1 MASTVPWGVI
11 STLPNQNKSKESK
24 EKGVSSAYSTK
35 RIYNGIYLEGGKIM
49 KLAAALIER
58 ADLQTRL
65 TQLQTRLLN
74 NAKVQEGVKPNEDP
88 KDLLK
93 ELDEVSKQ
101 LEDYIYRINMTNAA
115 TLVDET
121 PLTSLLA
128 KKDVL
133 IKKIGILRAFLNE
146 SSALV
151 DRYSLKEIKIDST
164 VDVAKLQKDLDA
176 LSKELRLLD
185 QKIQEIN
192 WTTDLI

>member
-1 MASTVPWGVI
+1 
-11 STLPNQNKSKESK
+11 
-24 EKGVSSAYSTK
+24 
-35 RIYNGIYLEGGKIM
+35 M

-133 IKKIGILRAFLNE
+133 TKKIGILRAFLNE

-151 DRYSLKEIKIDST
+151 DRYSLKEIKLLDETAILVRKAIIKILDEGKKIDWE
-164 VDVAKLQKDLDA
+164 LL
-176 LSKELRLLD
+176 ELR
-185 QKIQEIN
+185 
-192 WTTDLI
+192 

>member
-1 MASTVPWGVI
+1 
-11 STLPNQNKSKESK
+11 
-24 EKGVSSAYSTK
+24 
-35 RIYNGIYLEGGKIM
+35 M

-93 ELDEVSKQ
+93 ELDEISKQ

-133 IKKIGILRAFLNE
+133 TKKISILRAFLNE

>member
-1 MASTVPWGVI
+1 
-11 STLPNQNKSKESK
+11 
-24 EKGVSSAYSTK
+24 
-35 RIYNGIYLEGGKIM
+35 M

-133 IKKIGILRAFLNE
+133 TKKIGILRAFLNE
-146 SSALV
+146 SNALV

-176 LSKELRLLD
+176 LSKKLRLLD

-192 WTTDLI
+192 WTADLI

>member
-1 MASTVPWGVI
+1 
-11 STLPNQNKSKESK
+11 
-24 EKGVSSAYSTK
+24 
-35 RIYNGIYLEGGKIM
+35 M

-93 ELDEVSKQ
+93 ELDEISKQ

-133 IKKIGILRAFLNE
+133 TKKISILRAFLNE
-146 SSALV
+146 SSALI

-164 VDVAKLQKDLDA
+164 VDVAKLQKDLDS

>member
-1 MASTVPWGVI
+1 
-11 STLPNQNKSKESK
+11 
-24 EKGVSSAYSTK
+24 
-35 RIYNGIYLEGGKIM
+35 M

-58 ADLQTRL
+58 ANLQTRL

-93 ELDEVSKQ
+93 ELDEISKQ

-133 IKKIGILRAFLNE
+133 TKKISILRAFLNE

>member
-1 MASTVPWGVI
+1 
-11 STLPNQNKSKESK
+11 
-24 EKGVSSAYSTK
+24 
-35 RIYNGIYLEGGKIM
+35 M

-93 ELDEVSKQ
+93 ELDEISKQ

-133 IKKIGILRAFLNE
+133 TKKISILRAFLNE
-146 SSALV
+146 SSALI

-176 LSKELRLLD
+176 LSKELRELD

>member
-1 MASTVPWGVI
+1 
-11 STLPNQNKSKESK
+11 
-24 EKGVSSAYSTK
+24 
-35 RIYNGIYLEGGKIM
+35 M

-133 IKKIGILRAFLNE
+133 TKKIGILRAFLNE

-151 DRYSLKEIKIDST
+151 DCYSLKEIKIDST

-176 LSKELRLLD
+176 LSKKLRLLD

>member
-1 MASTVPWGVI
+1 
-11 STLPNQNKSKESK
+11 
-24 EKGVSSAYSTK
+24 
-35 RIYNGIYLEGGKIM
+35 M

-101 LEDYIYRINMTNAA
+101 LGDYIYRINMTNAA

-133 IKKIGILRAFLNE
+133 TKKIGILRAFLNE

>member
-1 MASTVPWGVI
+1 
-11 STLPNQNKSKESK
+11 
-24 EKGVSSAYSTK
+24 
-35 RIYNGIYLEGGKIM
+35 M

-115 TLVDET
+115 TLIDET

-133 IKKIGILRAFLNE
+133 TKKISILRAFLNE

>member
-1 MASTVPWGVI
+1 
-11 STLPNQNKSKESK
+11 
-24 EKGVSSAYSTK
+24 
-35 RIYNGIYLEGGKIM
+35 M

-93 ELDEVSKQ
+93 ELDEISKQ

-133 IKKIGILRAFLNE
+133 TKKISILRAFLNE
-146 SSALV
+146 SSALI

>member
-1 MASTVPWGVI
+1 
-11 STLPNQNKSKESK
+11 
-24 EKGVSSAYSTK
+24 
-35 RIYNGIYLEGGKIM
+35 M

-93 ELDEVSKQ
+93 ELDEISKQ

-133 IKKIGILRAFLNE
+133 TKKISILRAFLNE

-164 VDVAKLQKDLDA
+164 VDVAKLQKNLDA

>member
-1 MASTVPWGVI
+1 
-11 STLPNQNKSKESK
+11 
-24 EKGVSSAYSTK
+24 
-35 RIYNGIYLEGGKIM
+35 M

-93 ELDEVSKQ
+93 ELDEISKQ

-133 IKKIGILRAFLNE
+133 TKKISILRTFLNE
-146 SSALV
+146 SSALI

-164 VDVAKLQKDLDA
+164 VDVAKLQKDLDS

>member
-1 MASTVPWGVI
+1 
-11 STLPNQNKSKESK
+11 
-24 EKGVSSAYSTK
+24 
-35 RIYNGIYLEGGKIM
+35 M

-133 IKKIGILRAFLNE
+133 TKKISILRAFLNE

>member
-1 MASTVPWGVI
+1 
-11 STLPNQNKSKESK
+11 
-24 EKGVSSAYSTK
+24 
-35 RIYNGIYLEGGKIM
+35 M

-93 ELDEVSKQ
+93 ELDEVSEQ

-133 IKKIGILRAFLNE
+133 TKKISILRAFLNE

>member
-1 MASTVPWGVI
+1 
-11 STLPNQNKSKESK
+11 
-24 EKGVSSAYSTK
+24 
-35 RIYNGIYLEGGKIM
+35 M

-74 NAKVQEGVKPNEDP
+74 NAKVQEDVKPNEDP

-93 ELDEVSKQ
+93 ELDEISKQ

-133 IKKIGILRAFLNE
+133 TKKISILRAFLNE

-176 LSKELRLLD
+176 LSKELRELD

>member
-1 MASTVPWGVI
+1 MTFRQGS
-11 STLPNQNKSKESK
+11 
-24 EKGVSSAYSTK
+24 
-35 RIYNGIYLEGGKIM
+35 YLEGGKIM

-115 TLVDET
+115 T
-121 PLTSLLA
+121 SLLA

-133 IKKIGILRAFLNE
+133 TKKIGILRAFLNE

>member
-1 MASTVPWGVI
+1 MNLNVF
-11 STLPNQNKSKESK
+11 
-24 EKGVSSAYSTK
+24 
-35 RIYNGIYLEGGKIM
+35 EGGKIM

-74 NAKVQEGVKPNEDP
+74 NAKVQEDVKPNEDP

-93 ELDEVSKQ
+93 ELDEISKQ

-133 IKKIGILRAFLNE
+133 TKKISILRAFLNE

>member
-1 MASTVPWGVI
+1 MI
-11 STLPNQNKSKESK
+11 L
-24 EKGVSSAYSTK
+24 
-35 RIYNGIYLEGGKIM
+35 LGGKTM

-93 ELDEVSKQ
+93 ELDEISKQ

-115 TLVDET
+115 TLVDEI

-133 IKKIGILRAFLNE
+133 TKKISILRAFLNE
-146 SSALV
+146 SSALI

-164 VDVAKLQKDLDA
+164 VDVAKLQKDLDS

>member
-1 MASTVPWGVI
+1 
-11 STLPNQNKSKESK
+11 
-24 EKGVSSAYSTK
+24 
-35 RIYNGIYLEGGKIM
+35 M

-133 IKKIGILRAFLNE
+133 TKKISILRAFLNE
-146 SSALV
+146 SSALI

>member
-1 MASTVPWGVI
+1 
-11 STLPNQNKSKESK
+11 
-24 EKGVSSAYSTK
+24 
-35 RIYNGIYLEGGKIM
+35 M

-93 ELDEVSKQ
+93 EFDEISKQ

-133 IKKIGILRAFLNE
+133 TKKISILRAFLNE

-164 VDVAKLQKDLDA
+164 VDVAKLQKDLDT

>member
-1 MASTVPWGVI
+1 
-11 STLPNQNKSKESK
+11 
-24 EKGVSSAYSTK
+24 
-35 RIYNGIYLEGGKIM
+35 M

-74 NAKVQEGVKPNEDP
+74 NAKVQEDVKPNEDP

-133 IKKIGILRAFLNE
+133 TKKIGILRAFLNE

-176 LSKELRLLD
+176 LSKELRELD

>member
-1 MASTVPWGVI
+1 
-11 STLPNQNKSKESK
+11 
-24 EKGVSSAYSTK
+24 
-35 RIYNGIYLEGGKIM
+35 M

-93 ELDEVSKQ
+93 ELDEISKQ

-133 IKKIGILRAFLNE
+133 TKKISILRAFLNE

-164 VDVAKLQKDLDA
+164 VDVAKLQKDLDTS
-176 LSKELRLLD
+176 SKELRLLD

>member
-1 MASTVPWGVI
+1 
-11 STLPNQNKSKESK
+11 
-24 EKGVSSAYSTK
+24 
-35 RIYNGIYLEGGKIM
+35 M

-93 ELDEVSKQ
+93 DLDEISKQ

-133 IKKIGILRAFLNE
+133 TKKISILRTFLNE
-146 SSALV
+146 SSALI

-164 VDVAKLQKDLDA
+164 VDVAKLQKDLDS

>member
-1 MASTVPWGVI
+1 
-11 STLPNQNKSKESK
+11 
-24 EKGVSSAYSTK
+24 
-35 RIYNGIYLEGGKIM
+35 M

-93 ELDEVSKQ
+93 ELDEISKQ

-133 IKKIGILRAFLNE
+133 TKKISILRAFLNE

-151 DRYSLKEIKIDST
+151 DRYSLKEINFDST
-164 VDVAKLQKDLDA
+164 VDVAKLQKDLDT

>member
-1 MASTVPWGVI
+1 
-11 STLPNQNKSKESK
+11 
-24 EKGVSSAYSTK
+24 
-35 RIYNGIYLEGGKIM
+35 M

-101 LEDYIYRINMTNAA
+101 LEDYIYRINMTNAT

-133 IKKIGILRAFLNE
+133 TKKISILRAFLNE

>member
-1 MASTVPWGVI
+1 
-11 STLPNQNKSKESK
+11 
-24 EKGVSSAYSTK
+24 
-35 RIYNGIYLEGGKIM
+35 M

-133 IKKIGILRAFLNE
+133 TKKISILRTFLNE
-146 SSALV
+146 SSALI

>member
-1 MASTVPWGVI
+1 
-11 STLPNQNKSKESK
+11 
-24 EKGVSSAYSTK
+24 
-35 RIYNGIYLEGGKIM
+35 M

-93 ELDEVSKQ
+93 ELDEISNQ

-133 IKKIGILRAFLNE
+133 TKKISILRTFLNE

-164 VDVAKLQKDLDA
+164 VDVAKLQKDLDT

>member
-1 MASTVPWGVI
+1 M
-11 STLPNQNKSKESK
+11 
-24 EKGVSSAYSTK
+24 
-35 RIYNGIYLEGGKIM
+35 
-49 KLAAALIER
+49 
-58 ADLQTRL
+58 

-74 NAKVQEGVKPNEDP
+74 NAKVQEDVKPNEDP

-93 ELDEVSKQ
+93 ELDEISKQ

-133 IKKIGILRAFLNE
+133 TKKISILRAFLNE

>member
-1 MASTVPWGVI
+1 
-11 STLPNQNKSKESK
+11 
-24 EKGVSSAYSTK
+24 
-35 RIYNGIYLEGGKIM
+35 M

-93 ELDEVSKQ
+93 ELDEISKQ

-133 IKKIGILRAFLNE
+133 TKKISLLRTFLNE

-164 VDVAKLQKDLDA
+164 VDVAKLQKDLDT

>member
-1 MASTVPWGVI
+1 
-11 STLPNQNKSKESK
+11 
-24 EKGVSSAYSTK
+24 
-35 RIYNGIYLEGGKIM
+35 
-49 KLAAALIER
+49 
-58 ADLQTRL
+58 
-65 TQLQTRLLN
+65 
-74 NAKVQEGVKPNEDP
+74 
-88 KDLLK
+88 
-93 ELDEVSKQ
+93 
-101 LEDYIYRINMTNAA
+101 MTNAA

-133 IKKIGILRAFLNE
+133 TKKISILRAFLNE

-164 VDVAKLQKDLDA
+164 VDVAKLQKDLDT

>member
-1 MASTVPWGVI
+1 
-11 STLPNQNKSKESK
+11 
-24 EKGVSSAYSTK
+24 
-35 RIYNGIYLEGGKIM
+35 M

-93 ELDEVSKQ
+93 ELDEISKQ

-133 IKKIGILRAFLNE
+133 TKKISILRNFLNE

-164 VDVAKLQKDLDA
+164 VDVAKLQKDLDT

>member
-1 MASTVPWGVI
+1 
-11 STLPNQNKSKESK
+11 
-24 EKGVSSAYSTK
+24 
-35 RIYNGIYLEGGKIM
+35 M

-93 ELDEVSKQ
+93 ELDEISKQ
-101 LEDYIYRINMTNAA
+101 LEDYIYRINMTNAD

-133 IKKIGILRAFLNE
+133 TKKISILRAFLNE

-164 VDVAKLQKDLDA
+164 VDVAKLQKDLDT

>member
-1 MASTVPWGVI
+1 
-11 STLPNQNKSKESK
+11 
-24 EKGVSSAYSTK
+24 
-35 RIYNGIYLEGGKIM
+35 M

-93 ELDEVSKQ
+93 ELDAVSKQ

-133 IKKIGILRAFLNE
+133 AKKISILRAFLNE
-146 SSALV
+146 SSALI

>member
-1 MASTVPWGVI
+1 
-11 STLPNQNKSKESK
+11 
-24 EKGVSSAYSTK
+24 
-35 RIYNGIYLEGGKIM
+35 M

-74 NAKVQEGVKPNEDP
+74 NAKVQEDVKPNEDP

-93 ELDEVSKQ
+93 ELDEISKQ

-128 KKDVL
+128 KKDAL
-133 IKKIGILRAFLNE
+133 TKKISILRAFLNE

-164 VDVAKLQKDLDA
+164 VDVAKLQKDLDT

>member
-1 MASTVPWGVI
+1 
-11 STLPNQNKSKESK
+11 
-24 EKGVSSAYSTK
+24 
-35 RIYNGIYLEGGKIM
+35 M

-93 ELDEVSKQ
+93 ELDEISKQ

-115 TLVDET
+115 TLVDEI

-133 IKKIGILRAFLNE
+133 TKKISILRAFLNE
-146 SSALV
+146 SSALI

>member
-1 MASTVPWGVI
+1 
-11 STLPNQNKSKESK
+11 
-24 EKGVSSAYSTK
+24 
-35 RIYNGIYLEGGKIM
+35 M

-74 NAKVQEGVKPNEDP
+74 NAKVQEDVKPNEDP

-93 ELDEVSKQ
+93 ELDEISKQ

-133 IKKIGILRAFLNE
+133 TKKISILRAFLNE

>member
-1 MASTVPWGVI
+1 M
-11 STLPNQNKSKESK
+11 
-24 EKGVSSAYSTK
+24 
-35 RIYNGIYLEGGKIM
+35 KI
-49 KLAAALIER
+49 AAALIER

-74 NAKVQEGVKPNEDP
+74 NAKVQEDVKPNEDP

-93 ELDEVSKQ
+93 ELDEISKQ

-133 IKKIGILRAFLNE
+133 TKKISILRAFLNE

>member
-1 MASTVPWGVI
+1 
-11 STLPNQNKSKESK
+11 
-24 EKGVSSAYSTK
+24 
-35 RIYNGIYLEGGKIM
+35 M

-115 TLVDET
+115 TLVDES

-133 IKKIGILRAFLNE
+133 TKKISILRAFLNE

-164 VDVAKLQKDLDA
+164 VDVAKLQKDLDS

>member
-1 MASTVPWGVI
+1 
-11 STLPNQNKSKESK
+11 
-24 EKGVSSAYSTK
+24 
-35 RIYNGIYLEGGKIM
+35 M

-101 LEDYIYRINMTNAA
+101 LEDYIYRINMTNVA

-133 IKKIGILRAFLNE
+133 TKKIGILRTFLNE
-146 SSALV
+146 SSALI

-164 VDVAKLQKDLDA
+164 VDVAKLQKDLDS

>member
-1 MASTVPWGVI
+1 
-11 STLPNQNKSKESK
+11 
-24 EKGVSSAYSTK
+24 
-35 RIYNGIYLEGGKIM
+35 M

-74 NAKVQEGVKPNEDP
+74 NAKVQEGVNPNEDP

-93 ELDEVSKQ
+93 ELDEISKQ

-133 IKKIGILRAFLNE
+133 TKKISILRAFLNE

-164 VDVAKLQKDLDA
+164 VDVAKLQKDLDT